1 MRTTKRPRHPE
12 ETLPSA
18 EGFSRRVSAGRVIIY
33 LSALLTLAA
42 AGCRAHPISLVT
54 MVVGDAV
61 NDADVKDRRDLLM
74 GKPETA
80 ADSMFG
86 SRLETLVD
94 VDRPGVSLI
103 FYPVKGDLLQSSRY
117 IVEVED
123 GVIVVFTKT
132 KQNIDGVEDM
142 IHDASLEKKLV
153 GKSAAECSREDDLGA
168 PLRTL
173 RSREKDQ
180 LLRVYDVRN
189 WSDFMG
195 ARYCVLRFDGRDL
208 CESVALIGVSASTS
222 KDPIR
227 RQE

>member
-1 MRTTKRPRHPE
+1 MRTTKRCRRHE
-12 ETLPSA
+12 GAFPSA
-18 EGFSRRVSAGRVIIY
+18 DRFFWRVPAGPAIFSVVAFLV
-33 LSALLTLAA
+33 LASV
-42 AGCRAHPISLVT
+42 GCRAHPVSLIT
-54 MVVGDAV
+54 MLVGDAV
-61 NDADVKDRRDLLM
+61 NDADVKDRRDRLM
-74 GKPETA
+74 GEPETA

-94 VDRPGVSLI
+94 VEREGVSLI
-103 FYPVKGDLLQSSRY
+103 FYPVRGDLLKSSRY
-117 IVEVED
+117 IVEVEN
-123 GVIVVFTKT
+123 GVIVVFAKT

-142 IHDASLEKKLV
+142 IHNASLEKKLI
-153 GKSAAECSREDDLGA
+153 GKTPAECSQEDDLGA

-195 ARYCVLRFDGRDL
+195 ARYGVLRFDGSDH
-208 CESVALIGVSASTS
+208 CESVSLIGVSASTR

-227 RQE
+227 R

>member
-1 MRTTKRPRHPE
+1 MRTTKRCRCHE
-12 ETLPSA
+12 GAFPSA
-18 EGFSRRVSAGRVIIY
+18 DRFFWRVPAGAVI
-33 LSALLTLAA
+33 LGVAAFLVLAA
-42 AGCRAHPISLVT
+42 AGCRAHPGSLVT
-54 MVVGDAV
+54 MLVSDAV

-94 VDRPGVSLI
+94 VDRQGVSMI
-103 FYPVKGDLLQSSRY
+103 FYPVKGDLLKSSRY
-117 IVEVED
+117 IVEVEN
-123 GVIVVFTKT
+123 GVIVVFAKT
-132 KQNIDGVEDM
+132 KQNIDGVEDL
-142 IHDASLEKKLV
+142 IHNASLEKKLI
-153 GKSAAECSREDDLGA
+153 GKSPAECSQEDDLGA

-173 RSREKDQ
+173 RSREKNQ

-195 ARYCVLRFDGRDL
+195 ARYCVLRFDGRDR
-208 CESVALIGVSASTS
+208 CQSVALIGVSASTR

-227 RQE
+227 R

>member
-1 MRTTKRPRHPE
+1 MRTTNRRRSPKGVF
-12 ETLPSA
+12 PSA
-18 EGFSRRVSAGRVIIY
+18 DRFFWRVPAGTVIFCVVAF
-33 LSALLTLAA
+33 LALAA
-42 AGCRAHPISLVT
+42 AGCRAHPVSLVT

-74 GKPETA
+74 GEPETA

-86 SRLETLVD
+86 TRQETLVD
-94 VDRPGVSLI
+94 IDRPGVSLI
-103 FYPVKGDLLQSSRY
+103 FYPVQGDLLKSSRY
-117 IVEVED
+117 IVEVEN
-123 GVIVVFTKT
+123 GAIVVFAKT

-142 IHDASLEKKLV
+142 IHDARLEKKLI
-153 GKSAAECSREDDLGA
+153 GKSPAECSQEDDLGT

-195 ARYCVLRFDGRDL
+195 ARYCVLRFDSRDR
-208 CESVALIGVSASTS
+208 CESVALIGVSASTRE
-222 KDPIR
+222 DPIR
-227 RQE
+227 R

>member
-1 MRTTKRPRHPE
+1 MRTTNRRRSPE
-12 ETLPSA
+12 EAFPSA
-18 EGFSRRVSAGRVIIY
+18 DRFSRRVPAGAVI
-33 LSALLTLAA
+33 LGVVAFLVLAA

-86 SRLETLVD
+86 ARQETLVD

-103 FYPVKGDLLQSSRY
+103 FYPVKGDLLKSSRY
-117 IVEVED
+117 IVEVEN
-123 GVIVVFTKT
+123 GAIVVFTKT
-132 KQNIDGVEDM
+132 KQNIDGVEDL
-142 IHDASLEKKLV
+142 IHNASLEKKLI
-153 GKSAAECSREDDLGA
+153 GKAPAACSAEGKLGV

-195 ARYCVLRFDGRDL
+195 ARYCVLRFDSRDL

-227 RQE
+227 R

>member
-1 MRTTKRPRHPE
+1 MRTTKRRRRD
-12 ETLPSA
+12 
-18 EGFSRRVSAGRVIIY
+18 EGAFPSAGRFFRRVVAGTVMFCVAAS
-33 LSALLTLAA
+33 LVLAS

-86 SRLETLVD
+86 ARQETLVD

-103 FYPVKGDLLQSSRY
+103 FYPVEGDLLKSSRY
-117 IVEVED
+117 IVEVEN
-123 GVIVVFTKT
+123 GAIVVFTKT
-132 KQNIDGVEDM
+132 KQNIDGVEDL
-142 IHDASLEKKLV
+142 IHNASLEKKLI
-153 GKSAAECSREDDLGA
+153 GKSPAACSAEDDLGV

-195 ARYCVLRFDGRDL
+195 ARYCVLRFDSRDR

-227 RQE
+227 R

>member
-1 MRTTKRPRHPE
+1 MRTTNRHRRPE
-12 ETLPSA
+12 EAFISA
-18 EGFSRRVSAGRVIIY
+18 DRLSWRVSAGRVIFY

-74 GKPETA
+74 GKPEAA

-103 FYPVKGDLLQSSRY
+103 FYPVEHDLLKSSRY
-117 IVEVED
+117 IVEVEN
-123 GVIVVFTKT
+123 GTIAVLTKT
-132 KQNIDGVEDM
+132 KQNIDGVEDL
-142 IHDASLEKKLV
+142 IHNASLEKKLI
-153 GKSAAECSREDDLGA
+153 GKSPAACSAEDDLGV

-195 ARYCVLRFDGRDL
+195 ARYCVLRFDGRDR

-227 RQE
+227 R

>member
-1 MRTTKRPRHPE
+1 MRTTNRQRSPE
-12 ETLPSA
+12 GAFPSA
-18 EGFSRRVSAGRVIIY
+18 DRFAWRVPAGTVIFCVSAFLV
-33 LSALLTLAA
+33 LAS

-86 SRLETLVD
+86 ARQETLVD
-94 VDRPGVSLI
+94 VDRQGVSVI
-103 FYPVKGDLLQSSRY
+103 FYPVKGDLLKSSRY
-117 IVEVED
+117 IVEVEN
-123 GVIVVFTKT
+123 GAIVVFAKT

-142 IHDASLEKKLV
+142 IHNASLEKKLI
-153 GKSAAECSREDDLGA
+153 GKTPAECSQEDDLGA

-195 ARYCVLRFDGRDL
+195 ARYCVLRFDGSDR
-208 CESVALIGVSASTS
+208 CESVSLIGVSASTR

-227 RQE
+227 R